1 MPIAVTRLIRNS
13 VLVRRSW
20 LTDSRVAERAHELIM
35 VRDGHNSS
43 TRSVHNLFDF
53 PVSSDVQKARPW
65 GVIGWGRPWG
75 LHSINIMHVAKDLA
89 TRVSIGS
96 CNHSNGSTRPIF
108 GQRSTPFVSLE
119 GRQTEARVAWRCHE
133 Y

>member
-35 VRDGHNSS
+35 VRDGHSS
-43 TRSVHNLFDF
+43 NVHNLFNLA
-53 PVSSDVQKARPW
+53 PVSSDVQTARPW

-75 LHSINIMHVAKDLA
+75 LHGIIMHVAKDLA
-89 TRVSIGS
+89 TRVRHWKLQPLKRVNKTHIRTALNAFCFVRKTPDRGAGS
-96 CNHSNGSTRPIF
+96 LA
-108 GQRSTPFVSLE
+108 VS
-119 GRQTEARVAWRCHE
+119 
-133 Y
+133 